1 MKKLV
6 IIILFILLSFP
17 VFAVEQDFQERLY
30 CKFSGNSVRVYL
42 LKEDDT
48 IRCVDYISVVNR
60 YLKKEYDSI
69 AQIMANRNRW
79 DDVEYWE
86 SLYEEKKNQFLKL
99 FSQRMMIQNAVETFE
114 TELLDRCKLLLWET
128 LEKKKQDLDL
138 QIPVLEEELK
148 MNEYNIRAEK
158 ALQELYNKKRVV
170 ASMLEAPNMTSFLN
184 EFSIYL
190 TLFPFT
196 QSWK

>member
-1 MKKLV
+1 
-6 IIILFILLSFP
+6 
-17 VFAVEQDFQERLY
+17 
-30 CKFSGNSVRVYL
+30 
-42 LKEDDT
+42 
-48 IRCVDYISVVNR
+48 
-60 YLKKEYDSI
+60 
-69 AQIMANRNRW
+69 MANRNRW

-138 QIPVLEEELK
+138 QISVLEEELK
-148 MNEYNIRAEK
+148 MNVYNIRAEK

-170 ASMLEAPNMTSFLN
+170 ASMLEASNMTSFLN

>member
-1 MKKLV
+1 MKKIV
-6 IIILFILLSFP
+6 ILLLFILLSFP

-79 DDVEYWE
+79 DDIEYWE

-138 QIPVLEEELK
+138 QISVLEEELK
-148 MNEYNIRAEK
+148 MNVYNIRAEK
-158 ALQELYNKKRVV
+158 ALQELYNKKHVV
-170 ASMLEAPNMTSFLN
+170 ASMLEASNMTSFLN

>member
-1 MKKLV
+1 MKKLIV
-6 IIILFILLSFP
+6 IFLSFLLSFP
-17 VFAVEQDFQERLY
+17 VFAVDQNFQNRLY
-30 CKFSGNSVRVYL
+30 CKFCGNSVRVYL
-42 LKEDDT
+42 LQEDET
-48 IRCVDYISVVNR
+48 IKCIDYINVVNW
-60 YLKKEYDSI
+60 YLRTEYNSI
-69 AQIMANRNRW
+69 IQIMANRNRW

-86 SLYEEKKNQFLKL
+86 SLYEEKKAQFLKL

-128 LEKKKQDLDL
+128 LEMKKQDLDS
-138 QIPVLEEELK
+138 QISVLEEELK
-148 MNEYNIRAEK
+148 MNVYNIRAEK

-170 ASMLEAPNMTSFLN
+170 VAMLEAPNMTSFLS

>member
-148 MNEYNIRAEK
+148 MNVYNIRAER
-158 ALQELYNKKRVV
+158 ALQELYSKKRVV
-170 ASMLEAPNMTSFLN
+170 VSMLEAPNMTTFLN

>member
-1 MKKLV
+1 MKKIV
-6 IIILFILLSFP
+6 ILLFIFLSFP

-79 DDVEYWE
+79 DDIEYWE

-138 QIPVLEEELK
+138 QISVLEEELK
-148 MNEYNIRAEK
+148 MNVYNIRVEK

-170 ASMLEAPNMTSFLN
+170 ASMLEASNMTSFLN

>member
-69 AQIMANRNRW
+69 AQIMANRNR
-79 DDVEYWE
+79 
-86 SLYEEKKNQFLKL
+86 
-99 FSQRMMIQNAVETFE
+99 
-114 TELLDRCKLLLWET
+114 
-128 LEKKKQDLDL
+128 
-138 QIPVLEEELK
+138 
-148 MNEYNIRAEK
+148 
-158 ALQELYNKKRVV
+158 
-170 ASMLEAPNMTSFLN
+170 
-184 EFSIYL
+184 
-190 TLFPFT
+190 
-196 QSWK
+196 

>member
-1 MKKLV
+1 MKKIV
-6 IIILFILLSFP
+6 ILLFIFLSFP

-79 DDVEYWE
+79 DDIEYWE

-138 QIPVLEEELK
+138 QISVLEEELK
-148 MNEYNIRAEK
+148 MNVYNIRAEK

-170 ASMLEAPNMTSFLN
+170 ASMLEASNMTSFLN

>member
-1 MKKLV
+1 MKKIV
-6 IIILFILLSFP
+6 ILLFILLSFP

-79 DDVEYWE
+79 DDIEYWE
-86 SLYEEKKNQFLKL
+86 SLYEEKKSQFLKL

-138 QIPVLEEELK
+138 QISVLEEELK
-148 MNEYNIRAEK
+148 MNVYNIRAEK

-170 ASMLEAPNMTSFLN
+170 ASMLEASNMTSFLN

>member
-1 MKKLV
+1 ML
-6 IIILFILLSFP
+6 LFIFLSFP

-79 DDVEYWE
+79 DDIEYWE

-138 QIPVLEEELK
+138 QISVLEEELK
-148 MNEYNIRAEK
+148 MNVYNIRAEK

-170 ASMLEAPNMTSFLN
+170 ASMLEASNMTSFLN

>member
-1 MKKLV
+1 MKKIV
-6 IIILFILLSFP
+6 ILLFIFLSFP

-148 MNEYNIRAEK
+148 MNVYNIRAER
-158 ALQELYNKKRVV
+158 ALQELYSKKRVV
-170 ASMLEAPNMTSFLN
+170 VSMLEAPNMTTFLN

>member
-114 TELLDRCKLLLWET
+114 TELLGRCKLLLWET
-128 LEKKKQDLDL
+128 LENKKQDLNL
-138 QIPVLEEELK
+138 QISVLEEELK
-148 MNEYNIRAEK
+148 MNVYNIRAEK

-170 ASMLEAPNMTSFLN
+170 VAMLEAPNMTSFLS

>member
-170 ASMLEAPNMTSFLN
+170 ASMLEASNMTSFLN

>member
-1 MKKLV
+1 MKKIV
-6 IIILFILLSFP
+6 ILLFILLSFP

-48 IRCVDYISVVNR
+48 IRCVDYISFVNR

-148 MNEYNIRAEK
+148 MNVYNIRAER
-158 ALQELYNKKRVV
+158 ALQELYSKKRVV
-170 ASMLEAPNMTSFLN
+170 VSMLEAPNMTTFLN

>member
-1 MKKLV
+1 MKKIV
-6 IIILFILLSFP
+6 ILLFILLSFP

-79 DDVEYWE
+79 DDIEYWG

-148 MNEYNIRAEK
+148 MNAYNIRAEK

-170 ASMLEAPNMTSFLN
+170 ASMLEASNMTSFLN

>member
-128 LEKKKQDLDL
+128 LEKKKQDLEL

-170 ASMLEAPNMTSFLN
+170 VSMLEASNMTSFLN

>member
-1 MKKLV
+1 MKKIV
-6 IIILFILLSFP
+6 ILLFILLSFP

-148 MNEYNIRAEK
+148 MNAYNIRAEK

-170 ASMLEAPNMTSFLN
+170 ASMLEASNMTSFLN

>member
-1 MKKLV
+1 MKKIV
-6 IIILFILLSFP
+6 ILLFILLSFP

-158 ALQELYNKKRVV
+158 ALQELYSKKRVV
-170 ASMLEAPNMTSFLN
+170 VSMLEAPNMTTFLN

>member
-1 MKKLV
+1 MKKLIV
-6 IIILFILLSFP
+6 IFLSFLLSFP
-17 VFAVEQDFQERLY
+17 VFAVDQNFQNRLY

-42 LKEDDT
+42 LQEDET
-48 IRCVDYISVVNR
+48 IKCIDYINVVNW
-60 YLKKEYDSI
+60 YLRTEYNSI
-69 AQIMANRNRW
+69 IQIMANRNRW

-86 SLYEEKKNQFLKL
+86 SLYEEKKTQFLKL

-114 TELLDRCKLLLWET
+114 TELLGRCKLLLWET
-128 LEKKKQDLDL
+128 LENKKQDLNL
-138 QIPVLEEELK
+138 QISVLEEELK
-148 MNEYNIRAEK
+148 MNVYNIRAEK

-170 ASMLEAPNMTSFLN
+170 VAMLEAPNMTSFLN

>member
-128 LEKKKQDLDL
+128 LEKKRQDLDL

-170 ASMLEAPNMTSFLN
+170 ASMLEASNMTSFLN

>member
-1 MKKLV
+1 M

-69 AQIMANRNRW
+69 AQIMVNRNRW

-114 TELLDRCKLLLWET
+114 TELLDRCKLLFWET

-148 MNEYNIRAEK
+148 MNVYNIRAER
-158 ALQELYNKKRVV
+158 ALQELYSKKRVV
-170 ASMLEAPNMTSFLN
+170 VSMLEAPNMTTFLN

>member
-6 IIILFILLSFP
+6 VIVALFLFTLP

-69 AQIMANRNRW
+69 AQIMANRNR
-79 DDVEYWE
+79 
-86 SLYEEKKNQFLKL
+86 
-99 FSQRMMIQNAVETFE
+99 
-114 TELLDRCKLLLWET
+114 
-128 LEKKKQDLDL
+128 
-138 QIPVLEEELK
+138 
-148 MNEYNIRAEK
+148 
-158 ALQELYNKKRVV
+158 
-170 ASMLEAPNMTSFLN
+170 
-184 EFSIYL
+184 
-190 TLFPFT
+190 
-196 QSWK
+196 

>member
-1 MKKLV
+1 MKKIV
-6 IIILFILLSFP
+6 ILLFILLSFP

-79 DDVEYWE
+79 DDIEYWE

-148 MNEYNIRAEK
+148 MNAYNIRAEK

-170 ASMLEAPNMTSFLN
+170 ASMLEASNMTSFLN